1 MANIFSPLHSMLRAA
16 EELIARAVLAAY
28 TAWLSAAR
36 KMVMAPY
43 DLYRASPDPSGI
55 WAVDYLWDGRIDQ
68 LVRDLHEIA
77 RHGWVD
83 ATHNVGTNIPFDP
96 SSPILAD
103 QLLRTKNLLVRT
115 PHEVYLMV
123 VNALAQG
130 GSRAE
135 QAQRVSDV
143 LDVTGTEN
151 WPSRARTVATTEV
164 HRAYA
169 FGGLAAALKAQ
180 ETLGVLNKTWDARRD
195 SATRFGHRRAHGQT
209 VPVSQPFEVAGESLM
224 APLDPA
230 GSPENVI
237 NCRCR
242 AEYSR
247 SR

>member
-1 MANIFSPLHSMLRAA
+1 MANVFSPLHSMLRAA
-16 EELIARAVLAAY
+16 EEIIARTVLAAY

-36 KMVMAPY
+36 AMVMAPY
-43 DLYRASPDPSGI
+43 ELYRASPDPSGI
-55 WAVDYLWDGRIDQ
+55 WAADHLWDGRIQ
-68 LVRDLHEIA
+68 RLVRDLQDIA
-77 RHGWVD
+77 RHGWED
-83 ATHNVGTNIPFDP
+83 ANRNVGTDIAFDP
-96 SSPILAD
+96 SSPVLAD
-103 QLLRTKNLLVRT
+103 QLLRTRNLLVRT
-115 PHEVYLMV
+115 PAEVYLMV

-130 GSRAE
+130 GSRDE
-135 QAQRVSDV
+135 QAQRVSDI

-151 WPSRARTVATTEV
+151 WPARARTVATTEV

-169 FGGLAAALKAQ
+169 FGGLAAALAAQ
-180 ETLGVLNKTWDARRD
+180 QTVGPLEKTWDARRD
-195 SATRFGHRRAHGQT
+195 LATRAAHRNANGQK
-209 VPVSQPFEVAGESLM
+209 VPVSQPFQVAGEALM